1 MQLGGI
7 SSAEAAVAA
16 LENGADM
23 IYMPDDYEA
32 VLAGIKEAVDSKKL
46 SEERINESA
55 QRVYNMLVK

>member
-1 MQLGGI
+1 
-7 SSAEAAVAA
+7 
-16 LENGADM
+16 M

-55 QRVYNMLVK
+55 QRGYNMLVK